1 MQSLRAFLA
10 LTVLLL
16 VAGHGQAGPLDIW
29 HWRSPTSTGAQL
41 YGVGASSNLFV
52 AVGEQTTIVV
62 SANGLDWR
70 TVHAGGT
77 IPLRAVAYGDGRWV
91 AVGDFGAVFTSTDS
105 ETWTQQASP
114 YFYDLRG
121 VAWGNGQFV
130 AVGDQTTILT
140 SPDGVIWTRQTF
152 GDEPL
157 TCVTWGNGVF
167 LACGGQPA
175 KEGTPANSSDPDLRG
190 RPLLLTSVDGQ
201 RWASQGLPIPG
212 QVTSV
217 VFAENRFLL
226 ATDNGRVAI
235 SSNDPYSWRAAL
247 ENFQPFAPNPFP
259 LTVGWV
265 DGRFVV
271 LANNSRSSFI
281 SYFSSEDG
289 DAWQRRNWR
298 ISPPALG
305 PRALAVASNA
315 QGLALVGADIFFYS
329 FHARLLFTADAQSW
343 RNVAAIAE
351 NAWAQRLGEANGR
364 VFSGADAQG
373 FDPNA
378 YMQYRSS
385 SDGQNWEVSNL
396 PVPGH
401 FTLPAYGAGT
411 YVAARTGGTELAV
424 STNGHH
430 WTLVASG
437 LTNALRSVRFG
448 GGQFVALAD
457 GGIVAAST
465 NGLDW
470 QAHALPGT
478 NQLTDIAWHAGTYLI
493 LPVPNLVET
502 WPPSD
507 PGSPFPPFPQMVPE
521 PPFLFRSTNLV
532 EWQRQALATN
542 MTDMTQLL
550 SWNGGFALL
559 TGGAGLLRSDDG
571 LTWNPDQPPGDTPG
585 YIAGAEQLLAFR
597 YDASRT
603 FFSRTANGTSWSA
616 HTLPWFT
623 GSGSTAYWAPRDAV
637 FARRTWLVSG
647 TSVLQSDPLEPTPAQ
662 ITSQPAAVVNDEAA
676 WVSAYPGVI
685 GTSPLHYLWL
695 RDGLP
700 VSGANAHTL
709 TLPAGEYL
717 AHQYSLQVSNSL
729 GVAVSAAVQ
738 VDLIQPPHL
747 SLDDS
752 LRQVRLKGTPGASY
766 VVSDSPGAEF
776 SVTNEWTTI
785 NIPEGF
791 WPWTQRTTV
800 KASSVEG
807 EAFIPFSEPSFETP
821 TRFLKA
827 DAVP

>member
-1 MQSLRAFLA
+1 MQPIRAFLA

-16 VAGHGQAGPLDIW
+16 AAGHGRAGPLDIW

-105 ETWTQQASP
+105 ETWTQQANP

-121 VAWGNGQFV
+121 VTWGNGMFV

-140 SPDGVIWTRQTF
+140 SPDGVTWTRQTF

-201 RWASQGLPIPG
+201 RWDSRGLPIPG

-247 ENFQPFAPNPFP
+247 ENFQWFAPNPFP

-289 DAWQRRNWR
+289 DAWQGRNWR
-298 ISPPALG
+298 ISPPAFV

-315 QGLALVGADIFFYS
+315 QGLALVGAEIYFTTFR
-329 FHARLLFTADAQSW
+329 ARLLFTSDAQSW
-343 RNVAAIAE
+343 RNVATIAE
-351 NAWAQRLGEANGR
+351 NSWAQRLGEANGR
-364 VFSGADAQG
+364 VFSGPDAQG

-378 YMQYRSS
+378 YTQYRSS
-385 SDGQNWEVSNL
+385 PDGQNWEVSNL

-430 WTLVASG
+430 WALVASG
-437 LTNALRSVRFG
+437 ITNVLRTVRFG
-448 GGQFVALAD
+448 GGQFVALTD
-457 GGIVAAST
+457 GGIIAAST
-465 NGLDW
+465 NGLNW

-493 LPVPNLVET
+493 LPVPNLIQT
-502 WPPSD
+502 WPPSA

-521 PPFLFRSTNLV
+521 PPFLFRSKNLV
-532 EWQRQALATN
+532 EWQRQPLATN
-542 MTDMTQLL
+542 ITELKQVLA
-550 SWNGGFALL
+550 WNGGFALL

-571 LTWNPDQPPGDTPG
+571 LTWNPDQPPGDPPG
-585 YIAGAEQLLAFR
+585 YLAGAEQLLAFR
-597 YDASRT
+597 YNASRT
-603 FFSRTANGTSWSA
+603 FSSRTANDTSWSA

-623 GSGSTAYWAPRDAV
+623 GSGNTAYWAPRDAV
-637 FARRTWLVSG
+637 FVQRTWLVGSM
-647 TSVLQSDPLEPTPAQ
+647 SVLQSDPLEPTPPE
-662 ITSQPAAVVNDEAA
+662 IISQPAAIANDEAA
-676 WVSAYPGVI
+676 WVSAYPGVV
-685 GTSPLHYLWL
+685 GTSPLHYQWL

-709 TLPAGEYL
+709 TLPAGEFP
-717 AHQYSLQVSNSL
+717 AHQYTLRVSNST
-729 GVAVSAAVQ
+729 GVATSVAIQ
-738 VDLIQPPHL
+738 VVVAQPPRL
-747 SLDDS
+747 SVNTD
-752 LRQVRLKGTPGASY
+752 LRQLRLTGTPGAVY
-766 VVSDSPGAEF
+766 ALSDSTDVSNTVIADGTIIILPAG
-776 SVTNEWTTI
+776 VWNWTVRAKLQTSAA
-785 NIPEGF
+785 G
-791 WPWTQRTTV
+791 
-800 KASSVEG
+800 G
-807 EAFIPFSEPSFETP
+807 EAFFPMLETSEVPI
-821 TRFLKA
+821 RFWKA
-827 DAVP
+827 EAVP